1 MQQGSYSEHKD
12 IMHRCKNFR
21 SHGDVALGICARRL
35 VGFDDQECTKASR
48 MWHV

>member
-1 MQQGSYSEHKD
+1 MQQGSCSEYKD
-12 IMHRCKNFR
+12 ITHRCKNFR

-35 VGFDDQECTKASR
+35 VCFDDQECTEDSR